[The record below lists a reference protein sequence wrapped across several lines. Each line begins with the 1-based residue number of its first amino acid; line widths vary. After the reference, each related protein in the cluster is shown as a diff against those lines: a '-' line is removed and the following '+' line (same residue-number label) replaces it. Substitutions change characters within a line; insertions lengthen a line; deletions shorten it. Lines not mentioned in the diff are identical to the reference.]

1 MKRQTGFIS
10 SSSSVTITYATRTSS
25 KLMSYSDITRTTTKT
40 QVDVTEGSSFTR
52 VSAPN
57 NTSQG
62 MDLYWKTYES
72 SSYQRIESFLEAV
85 EKLNTPY
92 SKTTK
97 TYFPVSNYA
106 SYIDARNIYNGFVDV
121 VITFPCKIRLA
132 GIELLNPWVNK
143 FTNDKEA
150 SYWRYLPSVFSIFK
164 VNDDLKNSNLQNYT
178 YERDIAKDDR
188 YNEDNQYFRPVRY
201 SNIESDDRMIFL
213 GRYEVNWET
222 TPSYKCFFKFNEND
236 RASINIGSSSS
247 NAGTA
252 TWECKQL
259 VLRIFKT
266 KMSNETIDT
275 TVLKRKIKEYII
287 DREIEYGTTF
297 DGRQPT
303 VDDIDDR
310 YAFTFF
316 TREREFSKA
325 DSTDDLDGMKRWK
338 FGSYAKRRY
347 HNVNEAY
354 FSAGL
359 EYKLGGIQL
368 LLSPDIF
375 CISEMKMYNYC
386 NSTNNK
392 VFVGEWNK
400 DLQTLQY
407 YGAGTLK
414 TSDLIDVSNANAN
427 AVTWKHNF
435 NVPPKYLDAKVY
447 VRFKVDFDT
456 FYAGDVV
463 SNLVNAD
470 KEPLTMR
477 ITGTDITL
485 NISNGICFT
494 NPQTGEF
501 MQFKNGFGIQHDR
514 EGNYDALKAAQTVG
528 ANVLK
533 AQSIVASRIE
543 AIDPSKGNAYPF
555 EIYFVVKRLF

>member
-25 KLMSYSDITRTTTKT
+25 RLMSYGDITRTTTKT
-40 QVDVTEGSSFTR
+40 QVDVKEGSSFSR

-57 NTSQG
+57 NTTKN

-97 TYFPVSNYA
+97 TYFPLTHYA
-106 SYIDARNIYNGFVDV
+106 SYIDKRNIYNGFVDV

-143 FTNDKEA
+143 FTNDIEA

-164 VNDDLKNSNLQNYT
+164 VNDDLKNSSLQNYT
-178 YERDIAKDDR
+178 YENDIAKDDGFSKGK
-188 YNEDNQYFRPVRY
+188 QYFRPVRY
-201 SNIESDDRMIFL
+201 TNVESDDRMIFL

-236 RASINIGSSSS
+236 KASVNVENSSSS
-247 NAGTA
+247 AGTA

-266 KMSNETIDT
+266 KMSSETINEA
-275 TVLKRKIKEYII
+275 VLRKKLKEYIF
-287 DREIEYGTTF
+287 DRETEYGTTV
-297 DGRQPT
+297 DGRALRIE
-303 VDDIDDR
+303 DITDETLNHLIN
-310 YAFTFF
+310 YANPI
-316 TREREFSKA
+316 SKA
-325 DSTDDLDGMKRWK
+325 TNNDENNVLLNWN
-338 FGSYAKRRY
+338 FGSYAKRNY
-347 HNVNEAY
+347 SKPTEVY

-427 AVTWKHNF
+427 AITWKHNF

-447 VRFKVDFDT
+447 IRFKVDFDT

-514 EGNYDALKAAQTVG
+514 EGNYDALKAAQAVG